1 MAIMC
6 HEDRA
11 GVEALLA
18 ELGARP
24 VDPLS
29 DLPELMPRLQARPY
43 RGD

>member
-1 MAIMC
+1 MC
-6 HEDRA
+6 HEDRE

-43 RGD
+43 RGA